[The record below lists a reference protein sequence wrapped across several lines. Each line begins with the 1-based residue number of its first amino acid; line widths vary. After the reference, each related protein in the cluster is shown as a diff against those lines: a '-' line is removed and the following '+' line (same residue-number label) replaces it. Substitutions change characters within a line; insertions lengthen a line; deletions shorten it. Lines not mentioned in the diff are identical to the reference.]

1 MRLYFQLFNTWL
13 YRLKSKHVLPPP
25 SPSVNVEPP
34 SAFIAI
40 KETHFELVGHHLHRS
55 AVHTSACL
63 GTSFW
68 SHCFLWS
75 NISIMQKQILSP
87 TWWAIGVSRELNLH
101 TYWEHPSGTV
111 HKSNLNLPKIRM
123 FPLLTQLLGWRGA
136 RLPYF
141 TGIIASYCHILY
153 LVNFFG
159 SHQATKWHWSGWTI
173 PGNMWRLKSKKQRN
187 IYKHDRGKAT

>member
-1 MRLYFQLFNTWL
+1 MLIIPSYHLFSRELNTRLWTWIYLHSETLLFLLVRSFQLFNTWL

-75 NISIMQKQILSP
+75 NCISIMQKQILSP
-87 TWWAIGVSRELNLH
+87 TWWAIGVSHELNLDS
-101 TYWEHPSGTV
+101 YWEHPSGTV
-111 HKSNLNLPKIRM
+111 HKITWIS
-123 FPLLTQLLGWRGA
+123 
-136 RLPYF
+136 
-141 TGIIASYCHILY
+141 
-153 LVNFFG
+153 
-159 SHQATKWHWSGWTI
+159 
-173 PGNMWRLKSKKQRN
+173 QR
-187 IYKHDRGKAT
+187 

>member
-1 MRLYFQLFNTWL
+1 MIYLIQNTFSSFLRCLLLAYIKRRPACPGKCRETWSKVAAVDTPCLECKSKVTMPVLCRWLMYINVDYPILSPLFLLVRSFQLFNTWL

-75 NISIMQKQILSP
+75 NCILYKYYAKTNSF
-87 TWWAIGVSRELNLH
+87 TNLMGNRCVP
-101 TYWEHPSGTV
+101 W
-111 HKSNLNLPKIRM
+111 
-123 FPLLTQLLGWRGA
+123 TQLG
-136 RLPYF
+136 
-141 TGIIASYCHILY
+141 
-153 LVNFFG
+153 
-159 SHQATKWHWSGWTI
+159 
-173 PGNMWRLKSKKQRN
+173 
-187 IYKHDRGKAT
+187 